1 MEALFPDNPARRI
14 TKKEEGGRTGV
25 KKANESDV
33 SLTRRCLADDRSRR
47 VTSRTSCSTKS
58 CKECMVWC
66 NMMRCDVCDILIV
79 VI

>member
-33 SLTRRCLADDRSRR
+33 SLTRSFLADGRSRR
-47 VTSRTSCSTKS
+47 VTWRTSRSTKS
-58 CKECMVWC
+58 CEECMLWC
-66 NMMRCDVCDILIV
+66 ETMRCDVCNILIV
-79 VI
+79 VL

>member
-33 SLTRRCLADDRSRR
+33 SQTRRFLADGRSRR
-47 VTSRTSCSTKS
+47 VTSRTSRPTKGF
-58 CKECMVWC
+58 KECMVWC
-66 NMMRCDVCDILIV
+66 EMMRCDVCNILIV